1 MKFKIKEKLNTK
13 CVSLAQMAYD
23 DVIIPDSEFQKGK
36 SIVKSGFYDKHNNR
50 YDLTV
55 KLEVRPLEE
64 IKDEEELEMDF
75 ATLESLTKAIN
86 DLKDT
91 TQIKMNLINSK
102 LESLETSL
110 NEDSE

>member
-1 MKFKIKEKLNTK
+1 
-13 CVSLAQMAYD
+13 MAYD
-23 DVIIPDSEFQKGK
+23 DVIIPDGEFQKGK
-36 SIVKSGFYDKHNNR
+36 SIVKSGFYDKYNNR

-64 IKDEEELEMDF
+64 VKDEEELEMDF

-102 LESLETSL
+102 LESLEASL
-110 NEDSE
+110 NEDDE